1 MNAVTEKP
9 QAVPADAQTTATPQR
24 ARLLRRLW
32 RPAAGLV
39 AAIGVAVTA
48 SWWFTEG
55 RYIQS
60 TDNAYVQGDIAV
72 LSPRIEGDV
81 AAIKVADNQLVRA
94 GDPLIV
100 LDPADWRARLA
111 QATAAAAEATAA
123 IETAKRQVAQ
133 QQATIE
139 AAQAAI
145 VQAQA
150 EQSRASADA
159 ARSGSLVANGWASRQ
174 SNDQAVADSRKAN
187 ASVAATQAQKAAAE
201 QQLGVLNAQVI
212 QATARQQSAAAAVQL
227 AENNLAYTV
236 IRAPFDGIAG
246 NRAAELGQH
255 VTPATQLIAVA
266 PLRER
271 LYVVAN
277 FKETQLRRMQ
287 PGMKVRLIPDIDPNA
302 AVDGRVDS
310 LAPATGA
317 LFSLLPPENA
327 TGNFTKV
334 VQRVPVKLMLDP
346 AEAAQASWLRAGLS
360 VTAEVDTRGPD
371 AQRLG
376 LFGDRRGHT
385 RARRAMTAATDRL
398 TWRQWVGFMA
408 MVLGMFMAILDIQI
422 VSASISDIQAGL
434 AASPDEAS
442 WVQTSYLIAEIVMI
456 PLSGWLSRLLS
467 TRVLFVASALGFTL
481 FSLACA
487 GASSLSEMV
496 MFRAAQGFIG
506 GAMIPTV
513 FATTFLLFS
522 DEKRTQMSVLIGL
535 TATMA
540 PTIGPTLGGWL
551 TDQYSWHWL
560 FLINVPVGALV
571 AGAVWTCLDIDKPD
585 LVAAR
590 QLRPD
595 RPDADGAV
603 PRLAAIRAG
612 GRRTL
617 GLVPGRDDRL
627 GRCRFPPSPPCC
639 SSGACWCGAILWWS
653 CAPSP
658 TPTSRSARCS
668 ASSSASGCMVRCTW
682 CRCSSAACAAT
693 TACRSARRCS

>member
-24 ARLLRRLW
+24 SRLLRRLW

-111 QATAAAAEATAA
+111 QATAAAAEAAAA

-139 AAQAAI
+139 AAHAAI

-287 PGMKVRLIPDIDPNA
+287 PGMKVRLIPDIDPNG

-334 VQRVPVKLMLDP
+334 VQRVPVKLILDP

-376 LFGDRRGHT
+376 LFG
-385 RARRAMTAATDRL
+385 TAA
-398 TWRQWVGFMA
+398 A
-408 MVLGMFMAILDIQI
+408 
-422 VSASISDIQAGL
+422 
-434 AASPDEAS
+434 
-442 WVQTSYLIAEIVMI
+442 
-456 PLSGWLSRLLS
+456 
-467 TRVLFVASALGFTL
+467 
-481 FSLACA
+481 
-487 GASSLSEMV
+487 
-496 MFRAAQGFIG
+496 
-506 GAMIPTV
+506 
-513 FATTFLLFS
+513 
-522 DEKRTQMSVLIGL
+522 
-535 TATMA
+535 
-540 PTIGPTLGGWL
+540 TLGRV
-551 TDQYSWHWL
+551 
-560 FLINVPVGALV
+560 VP
-571 AGAVWTCLDIDKPD
+571 
-585 LVAAR
+585 
-590 QLRPD
+590 
-595 RPDADGAV
+595 
-603 PRLAAIRAG
+603 
-612 GRRTL
+612 
-617 GLVPGRDDRL
+617 
-627 GRCRFPPSPPCC
+627 
-639 SSGACWCGAILWWS
+639 
-653 CAPSP
+653 
-658 TPTSRSARCS
+658 
-668 ASSSASGCMVRCTW
+668 
-682 CRCSSAACAAT
+682 
-693 TACRSARRCS
+693 